1 MNKQAIDSS
10 NLFFRIF
17 PDRLRTIAT
26 QLRIFKPINL
36 IKIKRNNY
44 SLTIRLKRKSKNKP
58 TNLHTESSIPN

>member
-1 MNKQAIDSS
+1 M
-10 NLFFRIF
+10 
-17 PDRLRTIAT
+17 RTIAT

-58 TNLHTESSIPN
+58 TNSHTEGSVPK